1 MTFWLFYPLP
11 LPLALAA
18 AALPLAGGL
27 ALDLVLGDPRGFPH
41 PVVYMGRAIR
51 RFENH
56 VVPLFPQSPRGQL
69 AAGALLALALP
80 LGSFLASLGAIALAG
95 HFLGFWAS
103 LALET
108 FWCWQALALRDL
120 QAESM
125 AVYAPLCRGDLPA
138 ARKAVGRI
146 VGRDTQ
152 ALDEAGVARAAVETV
167 AENLSDGVIAPL
179 FYLAI
184 GGAPLAL
191 WYKAVNTLD
200 SMVGYKTPRYLYL
213 GRFSARQDDA
223 ANFLPSRL
231 SALALIA
238 GAFLA
243 GEDGPRAWKIWRR
256 DRFHHSSPN
265 SAQTESACAGA
276 LGVRLGGDAFYFGKP
291 VQKPTLGDARE
302 PLAPAH
308 IPRACRLLYFA
319 ALPFAGLLLA
329 ARLGVLIFLF

>member
-51 RFENH
+51 WFENR
-56 VVPLFPQSPRGQL
+56 VVPLFPQSPQGQL

-80 LGSFLASLGAIALAG
+80 LGSFLVSLGAIALAG

-120 QAESM
+120 QVESM

-138 ARKAVGRI
+138 ARNAVGRI

-179 FYLAI
+179 SAWPS
-184 GGAPLAL
+184 GARP
-191 WYKAVNTLD
+191 W
-200 SMVGYKTPRYLYL
+200 
-213 GRFSARQDDA
+213 
-223 ANFLPSRL
+223 PS
-231 SALALIA
+231 
-238 GAFLA
+238 GT
-243 GEDGPRAWKIWRR
+243 RR
-256 DRFHHSSPN
+256 
-265 SAQTESACAGA
+265 
-276 LGVRLGGDAFYFGKP
+276 
-291 VQKPTLGDARE
+291 
-302 PLAPAH
+302 
-308 IPRACRLLYFA
+308 
-319 ALPFAGLLLA
+319 
-329 ARLGVLIFLF
+329 

>member
-18 AALPLAGGL
+18 AALPLAGGR

-56 VVPLFPQSPRGQL
+56 VAPLFPQSPQGQL

-80 LGSFLASLGAIALAG
+80 LGSFLVSLGAIALAG
-95 HFLGFWAS
+95 YFLGFWAS

-200 SMVGYKTPRYLYL
+200 SMVGYKTPRCLYL

-231 SALALIA
+231 AALALIF

-243 GEDGPRAWKIWRR
+243 GEEDLAAGPLPPFQPQQRPDRERLRR
-256 DRFHHSSPN
+256 GPGGAPGGRCLLFW
-265 SAQTESACAGA
+265 QAGA
-276 LGVRLGGDAFYFGKP
+276 K
-291 VQKPTLGDARE
+291 
-302 PLAPAH
+302 AH
-308 IPRACRLLYFA
+308 PGRCPGTPGPSPYSPGLPA
-319 ALPFAGLLLA
+319 ALFCGPALCRPAAGGPAGGADLS
-329 ARLGVLIFLF
+329 FLK